1 MRFMYSND
9 ELLCFSM
16 VESVNKIIEI
26 TIDMTSL
33 DDLKKGLCP
42 V

>member
-1 MRFMYSND
+1 MYSND

-16 VESVNKIIEI
+16 LESVNKIIEI

-33 DDLKKGLCP
+33 DDLKRDYVP
-42 V
+42 F